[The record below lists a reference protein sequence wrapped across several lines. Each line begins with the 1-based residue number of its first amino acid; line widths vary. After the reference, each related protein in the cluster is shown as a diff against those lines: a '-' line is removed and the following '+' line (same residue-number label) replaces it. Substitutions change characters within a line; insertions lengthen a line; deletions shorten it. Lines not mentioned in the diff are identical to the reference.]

1 MNKILEKN
9 LTIVLLGI
17 IGYFLFSI
25 SGSLKESAKYDS
37 DLRACEKMK
46 AFINDKESSKL
57 FEQKTSLTT
66 EVKVKFVGEYCKKLT
81 QQNIFNILSKLF
93 IFEHFSYMVVL
104 FVFNLL
110 IFIASLIKSISLDF
124 RLRIVKGIMSS

>member
-9 LTIVLLGI
+9 ITIILLGM

-37 DLRACEKMK
+37 DLRACAKMK

-57 FEQKTSLTT
+57 FEQEAALTSGV
-66 EVKVKFVGEYCKKLT
+66 EVKFIGEYCKKLT
-81 QQNIFNILSKLF
+81 QQNLF
-93 IFEHFSYMVVL
+93 
-104 FVFNLL
+104 
-110 IFIASLIKSISLDF
+110 
-124 RLRIVKGIMSS
+124 